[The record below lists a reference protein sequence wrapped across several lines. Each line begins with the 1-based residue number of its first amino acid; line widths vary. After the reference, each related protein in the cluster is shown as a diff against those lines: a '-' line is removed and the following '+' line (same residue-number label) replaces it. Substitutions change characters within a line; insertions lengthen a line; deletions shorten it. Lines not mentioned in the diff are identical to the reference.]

1 MANYKKKGTEPLVE
15 LKKVIDIGF
24 YTLIPLSFLYLV
36 TGIMS
41 NSLTILAVTFKYGL
55 SLIVQVFTFKSIR
68 TILKTNILKFPYGTG
83 KLENFSSLLYGSLTI
98 PTAFFIIY
106 SSGVRFLS
114 SPEEVSFG
122 IAQISLIPS
131 LIRSIAL
138 YIWTSNL
145 IKKSKSPMLHLYYA
159 NSRVSVLL
167 DISVIAGISIGL
179 FLALLDNE
187 KFAYAID
194 PILSIIVALYM
205 LYKGIRMTIGSFKV
219 MVDFPLGEEDQ
230 LKIMGVIGQKYER
243 YEDIGNIYTRISGER
258 RFIEMELYF
267 SRKTSLAEI
276 INLREEIKSQ
286 LKKYFRN
293 IHFTLVPLY
302 SLTK

>member
-1 MANYKKKGTEPLVE
+1 MAKHKKKGVEPLLA

-24 YTLIPLSFLYLV
+24 YTLIPFSLLYLI
-36 TGIMS
+36 TGIVS
-41 NSLTILAVTFKYGL
+41 NSITILAITLKYGL
-55 SLIVQVFTFKSIR
+55 SFIVQLFAFKSIR

-83 KLENFSSLLYGSLTI
+83 KLENFSSLLYGSLVI

-106 SSGVRFLS
+106 SSGIRLFS
-114 SPEEVSFG
+114 SLEKVSFG

-131 LIRSIAL
+131 LIRSILL
-138 YIWTSNL
+138 YMWTSKL
-145 IKKSKSPMLHLYYA
+145 IKKSKSPMIHLYYS
-159 NSRVSVLL
+159 NFRVSTLL
-167 DISVIAGISIGL
+167 DVSVITGISIGFFLTL
-179 FLALLDNE
+179 FGNE

-205 LYKGIRMTIGSFKV
+205 LYKGIRMTVGNFKA

-276 INLREEIKSQ
+276 INLREEMETQ
-286 LKKYFRN
+286 LREHFGN

-302 SLTK
+302 SH